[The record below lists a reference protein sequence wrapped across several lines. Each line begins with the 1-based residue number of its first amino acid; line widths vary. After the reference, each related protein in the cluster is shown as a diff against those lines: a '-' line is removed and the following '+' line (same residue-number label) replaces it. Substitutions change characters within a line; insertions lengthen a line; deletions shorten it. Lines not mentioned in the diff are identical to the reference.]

1 MPRLLSG
8 RKWTVRPEPDRK
20 ILEDAVRKAFPD
32 HADELIQKAWWSYE
46 GCWLF
51 QFCGMTVGCEPDG
64 YIHS

>member
-1 MPRLLSG
+1 M
-8 RKWTVRPEPDRK
+8 RPEPDRK

-32 HADELIQKAWWSYE
+32 HADELIQKTWWSYE

>member
-1 MPRLLSG
+1 MRE
-8 RKWTVRPEPDRK
+8 EPDRAV
-20 ILEDAVRKAFPD
+20 LEKSVREAFPN
-32 HADELIQKAWWSYE
+32 HAEQILKDAYWSFE